1 MKTLHLT
8 VLTATDI
15 EFRAAASV
23 LEKFRR
29 FETGPF
35 GGSGFFQGRRI
46 DLYMTGMGPHNA
58 ATASRAIFKRSKAGF
73 VLVGGLA
80 GAIAPECQVGD
91 LVLYSACEFTE
102 TTFPPTQT
110 NGVLTTVMLNTFKS
124 GNLPFHCGTGLMARR
139 MLCLASEK
147 QTWGRQY
154 PAKAVDM
161 ESYHMVR
168 FAHQAGKQIAVLRVI
183 SDDAHH
189 DVPDFNRALDKTYQ
203 VRNLKVFLEL
213 ARHPLQAVRFLRNV
227 NLSVKRLK
235 QVFGVAFAAD
245 F

>member
-1 MKTLHLT
+1 MT

-15 EFRAAASV
+15 EFRAAASL

-35 GGSGFFQGRRI
+35 GGFGFFHGRRI

-58 ATASRAIFKRSKAGF
+58 ATASREIFKRSKAEY

-91 LVLYSACEFTE
+91 LVLYSACEFAE
-102 TTFPPTQT
+102 TTFPRLQT
-110 NGVLTTVMLNTFKS
+110 NHHLTAVLNHEFQS
-124 GNLPFHCGTGLMARR
+124 GKVPLHCGTGLMARR
-139 MLCLASEK
+139 MLCLANEK
-147 QTWGRQY
+147 QAWGRQY

-189 DVPDFNRALDKTYQ
+189 DVPDFNRALDETYQ
-203 VRNLKVFLEL
+203 VRNFKVFLEL
-213 ARHPLQAVRFLRNV
+213 ARHPLLAVRFLRNV

-235 QVFGVAFAAD
+235 QVFAVAFAAD